1 MRMFRVL
8 TLTSMTGGLALIGI
22 LMTSP
27 AMANPTL
34 IGTGQISGTA
44 IDQSG
49 LTDVLSDGTPHNRL
63 GGFGSGIAYTG
74 EGEQYVA
81 VPRSGTSRRHD
92 AIYRSRR
99 NPHHSCRCR
108 HWNRLAIAG

>member
-8 TLTSMTGGLALIGI
+8 TLTSMTEGLALIGI

-44 IDQSG
+44 TDQSG

-63 GGFGSGIAYTG
+63 GGFGLGIAYTG
-74 EGEQYVA
+74 QGEQYVT
-81 VPRSGTSRRHD
+81 VPDRGPADGTTRYIDRVETLTIHVD
-92 AIYRSRR
+92 PTA
-99 NPHHSCRCR
+99 
-108 HWNRLAIAG
+108 